1 MKMNFHYFA
10 DTIPSKKMYPQG
22 YVTARRSNSHIP
34 NIYGEPLSDSP
45 LFLSSISYPMSFE
58 LLLMENAK
66 STFCKELRA
75 FSYRVVNN
83 FDNPSR

>member
-34 NIYGEPLSDSP
+34 NIYGESLSDSP
-45 LFLSSISYPMSFE
+45 LFLFSISYPTFFE
-58 LLLMENAK
+58 PL
-66 STFCKELRA
+66 STET
-75 FSYRVVNN
+75 SIQ
-83 FDNPSR
+83 PSARSSVPFRIP